1 MQIGLILYIIG
12 NRKDIRKEQKGGMHT
27 AIAKGTLY
35 FRLRTS
41 FHSFFLRIIINFYFE
56 RK

>member
-1 MQIGLILYIIG
+1 
-12 NRKDIRKEQKGGMHT
+12 MHT